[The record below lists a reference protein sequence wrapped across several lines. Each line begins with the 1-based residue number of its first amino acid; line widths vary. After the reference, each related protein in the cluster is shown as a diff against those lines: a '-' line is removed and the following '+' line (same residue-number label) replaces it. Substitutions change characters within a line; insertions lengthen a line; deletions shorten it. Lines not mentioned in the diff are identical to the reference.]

1 MLFGPRQQSSLESG
15 YAAARL
21 RRAIVGI
28 FQPRRAWI
36 DGAERAEEGAVGQG
50 DGHRNVTLKAVHRR
64 RVMAVEYL
72 ILGHVI
78 DHHGL
83 MALPDLVT
91 DRGFQLQLATGF
103 QSEWRTLEAIQKTE
117 AIDVWYLVSLSG
129 LFRQATRDAE
139 HLDQSKRAA
148 LTRMIGT
155 PDWEKDWYRQTSR
168 TNLFGDTDER
178 MARTAEVDDM
188 ESYFGSRL
196 RDLFPKVLPPL
207 RLNDFRGIPQFALF
221 LRYIQS
227 KACCCHRAGVTYR
240 WSYSKI
246 WHFIERAA
254 VKGSTSRLLVF
265 ATPLLEEKRRP

>member
-1 MLFGPRQQSSLESG
+1 MP
-15 YAAARL
+15 
-21 RRAIVGI
+21 
-28 FQPRRAWI
+28 
-36 DGAERAEEGAVGQG
+36 
-50 DGHRNVTLKAVHRR
+50 
-64 RVMAVEYL
+64 VEYL